1 MLPSRSRLE
10 RWNPDSLAFTGQS
23 IQDSGRAVA
32 DAVTTMSDNIDTMPE
47 TRAWSGDAHTAA
59 TRMFDRAQ
67 DQANAFAA
75 YTRDV
80 GAALRDGAGTI
91 GAARTAL
98 LDKADEIDMGGQ
110 LYVSDQW
117 VVLITG
123 AAMTAEEAA
132 ALERHA
138 QAEQVTVNALLLAV
152 GGADDATA
160 AAVTAAATA
169 HGYDPLTRRAGTT

>member
-1 MLPSRSRLE
+1 ME

-98 LDKADEIDMGGQ
+98 LDKAD
-110 LYVSDQW
+110 
-117 VVLITG
+117 
-123 AAMTAEEAA
+123 
-132 ALERHA
+132 
-138 QAEQVTVNALLLAV
+138 
-152 GGADDATA
+152 
-160 AAVTAAATA
+160 
-169 HGYDPLTRRAGTT
+169 

>member
-10 RWNPDSLAFTGQS
+10 RWNPDSLTFNGQAVEAG
-23 IQDSGRAVA
+23 GRTVD
-32 DAVTTMSDNIDTMPE
+32 DAVTTIANNIAIMPE

-59 TRMFDRAQ
+59 TRMFERAQ
-67 DQANAFAA
+67 DQADAFAA

-98 LDKADEIDMGGQ
+98 LDKADEIDMNGQ
-110 LYVSDQW
+110 LHVSDQW

-132 ALERHA
+132 ALERRA
-138 QAEQVTVNALLLAV
+138 QAE
-152 GGADDATA
+152 
-160 AAVTAAATA
+160 
-169 HGYDPLTRRAGTT
+169 